1 MSDHAEKIREVLD
14 AWEDEYG
21 DGTNEPGAALD
32 ELLAERRR
40 LSELVNDAIVYLD
53 RGEFPGDGIMA
64 RNLRE
69 ALAGDT

>member
-1 MSDHAEKIREVLD
+1 MTPAEKIREVLD

-32 ELLAERRR
+32 ALVAENKQLRDLL
-40 LSELVNDAIVYLD
+40 NDAIVYLD

-69 ALAGDT
+69 AAA